1 MAPAKV
7 TFNQYEAMLDGIISN
22 VLLEMLVCLKCID
35 RDGHMKHDESEAC
48 WKTPG
53 LAVSTIPDSG
63 APGPAE
69 SGSEAACGVAVFC
82 SSGDPDSS
90 PAVQA
95 ATERSLLLDVQLLN
109 HKRRQ
114 GSERRRK
121 INPVHRAYPR
131 CAANLLTL

>member
-1 MAPAKV
+1 
-7 TFNQYEAMLDGIISN
+7 MLFS
-22 VLLEMLVCLKCID
+22 CSKCTD
-35 RDGHMKHDESEAC
+35 KDGHMKHDESESEAC
-48 WKTPG
+48 CKTLG

-69 SGSEAACGVAVFC
+69 SGSEAAFGICCMRLC

-95 ATERSLLLDVQLLN
+95 ATERSLFLDVQLLN

-121 INPVHRAYPR
+121 INPVLRAYPLAQPT
-131 CAANLLTL
+131 CSLCS